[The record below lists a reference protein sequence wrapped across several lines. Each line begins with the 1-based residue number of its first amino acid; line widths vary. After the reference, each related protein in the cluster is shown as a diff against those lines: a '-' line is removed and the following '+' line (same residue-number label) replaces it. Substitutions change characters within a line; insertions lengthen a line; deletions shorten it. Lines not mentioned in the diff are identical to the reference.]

1 MEQDCLFFEGGGMR
15 GKLALS
21 IAVASICALTPV
33 VSLLSIAGARL
44 GCHDDGR
51 HRTRDHGHGRR
62 SDGQG
67 DSTDDLLTLHNEL
80 FEESYTDVAGSDQGE
95 CVRIEVG
102 VNWECR

>member
-1 MEQDCLFFEGGGMR
+1 MM
-15 GKLALS
+15 
-21 IAVASICALTPV
+21 AVIERATTDTVVDLT
-33 VSLLSIAGARL
+33 AN
-44 GCHDDGR
+44 
-51 HRTRDHGHGRR
+51 
-62 SDGQG
+62 G